1 MKKINLI
8 LIGLLLTTQ
17 LLSQTKENS
26 VSLTT
31 SGTGKT
37 IEEAKN
43 NALRSAIEQAFGAFI
58 SSKTEILN
66 DEVVSDQI
74 TSVTSGNIQSFQIKS
89 QDKLPNEIWSIT
101 ISCIVSVDK
110 LISFVQSKGI
120 SVEIKGG
127 LFTINVKQQIL
138 NENAEIDNI
147 VSLIGNIHEPLQNS
161 FDYIINA
168 GKPQARDNSNE
179 KWGVTLNVT
188 ANTNENFIFCANY
201 LFNTLK
207 SISLSSN
214 EVEEYIA
221 INKSVFPIKIQ
232 FGDSITWLYFRKIQS
247 IYALQSLANNIKEFY
262 DKQFKIEWGEKN
274 KCFFGSQLNS
284 NDVFEIFPIAQ
295 SEPSYDREYRP
306 YKPYFCFINLP
317 TYKTQT
323 KSISGVH
330 ELTLSELEN
339 ISEYKVTPIGVS
351 SKFGYGGFIVYQGI
365 NYKLGLYINPND
377 PLLIDSLVSNGPT
390 FNSGLKSGD
399 KIISI
404 NGEKPVNY
412 NYTELLLKSEFEN
425 KKSKFEISR
434 NNETLIFD
442 ILPSKKQVSVITL
455 PITYGWNDFNEG
467 KMICD
472 KLSISGYHD
481 WQLPNFKQMEFI
493 YNLIGKKGFGN
504 FLEPYRRHGAVDEFY
519 WCTDL
524 NGGIG
529 LKIQRSKKWH
539 SDSDVD
545 DVIELSEFHTN
556 IDNPTGFFIPIRI
569 QEIEMK

>member
-8 LIGLLLTTQ
+8 LIGLLFTTQ

-31 SGTGKT
+31 SGTGKS

-58 SSKTEILN
+58 SSKTELLN

-74 TSVTSGNIQSFQIKS
+74 TSVTSGNIQSFEIKS

-127 LFTINVKQQIL
+127 LFSINVKQQIL

-188 ANTNENFIFCANY
+188 ANTNENFVFCANY

-214 EVEEYIA
+214 EVEEYKA
-221 INKSVFPIKIQ
+221 INKDVFPIKIQ

-262 DKQFKIEWGEKN
+262 YKQFKIEWGEKN
-274 KCFFGSQLNS
+274 KCFFGFQLNS
-284 NDVFEIFPIAQ
+284 NDVFEIFPTAQ
-295 SEPSYDREYRP
+295 SEPSYDNE

-317 TYKTQT
+317 SNKTQT

-339 ISEYKVTPIGVS
+339 LSEYKVTPLGIS
-351 SKFGYGGFIVYQGI
+351 SKFGYGGFIIYEKI
-365 NYKLGLYINPND
+365 NYKLGLYMNQNESAI
-377 PLLIDSLVSNGPT
+377 IDSIENNGPAFVSN
-390 FNSGLKSGD
+390 LKPGD

-404 NGEKPVNY
+404 NGEKPVNLNFSDLMNIS
-412 NYTELLLKSEFEN
+412 NYEN

-434 NNETLIFD
+434 NNEMLSIE
-442 ILPSKKQVSVITL
+442 IIPQKVKSSLITL
-455 PITYGWNDFNEG
+455 PITYGWHKLSEG
-467 KMICD
+467 KLICE
-472 KLSISGYHD
+472 KLDIGGFND
-481 WQLPNFKQMEFI
+481 WKLPNYAQMKYI
-493 YNLIGKKGFGN
+493 HQMIGKRGFGN
-504 FLEPYRRHGAVDEFY
+504 LLESQRRQGAVDEFY
-519 WCTDL
+519 LCSDN
-524 NGGIG
+524 NGEKG
-529 LKIQRSKKWH
+529 LKITRRKNWH
-539 SDSDVD
+539 SDPDVD
-545 DVIELSEFHTN
+545 DIIQYSEYITEITN
-556 IDNPTGFFIPIRI
+556 ETGFFIPIRI